1 MDEAKNRITSL
12 EEKLEKKRKDLEQQ
26 DNNLAST
33 LALVQQLAEENVKS
47 EDEWYEEK
55 AYLTKQ
61 VSDLEA
67 KVIISEKNVIFL
79 CLMLTF
85 NA

>member
-1 MDEAKNRITSL
+1 M
-12 EEKLEKKRKDLEQQ
+12 
-26 DNNLAST
+26 
-33 LALVQQLAEENVKS
+33 AEENVKS
-47 EDEWYEEK
+47 KGEWYEEK

>member
-1 MDEAKNRITSL
+1 MDEVKHKIKIL

-33 LALVQQLAEENVKS
+33 LALLQQLAKENVKS

-55 AYLTKQ
+55 VYLTTQ
-61 VSDLEA
+61 ISDLET
-67 KVIISEKNVIFL
+67 KVIRIE
-79 CLMLTF
+79 
-85 NA
+85 

>member
-1 MDEAKNRITSL
+1 MSLDEAKHKIKIL

-47 EDEWYEEK
+47 TDEWYEEK
-55 AYLTKQ
+55 AYLTTQ
-61 VSDLEA
+61 ISDLET
-67 KVIISEKNVIFL
+67 KVIRIE
-79 CLMLTF
+79 
-85 NA
+85 

>member
-1 MDEAKNRITSL
+1 MDEAKHRIKSL

-67 KVIISEKNVIFL
+67 KVIFNKKNVIFL
-79 CLMLTF
+79 C
-85 NA
+85 